1 MNDTLTPEETIYR
14 LRQFAKG
21 AAQLLEEM
29 NTDAG
34 ILRRLEEPHFVI
46 GQLAFYVK
54 QFVALSEN

>member
-1 MNDTLTPEETIYR
+1 MNSTLTQEETIYR
-14 LRQFAKG
+14 LRQFARG

-29 NTDAG
+29 ESTEG
-34 ILRRLEEPHFVI
+34 IQRRLDEPHFVI